1 MQEIQHSFVVN
12 KAIITNDINTD
23 SKENSFL
30 LNINGYEGAIDLL
43 LDLAKKQKVD
53 LINISILELAN
64 QYLDY
69 VENAKKLNLEL
80 AAEYLVMAAWLAY
93 LKSKMLL
100 PEEVIEEMSGE
111 ELSEALKLQLNRLQS
126 MRLAA
131 DNLFDLDLLY
141 KNRFPRG
148 SISKQDQVISK
159 IDNTDLNDLLF
170 SYTNIVRGNNLLD
183 YVPPVKKLESIESAL
198 KRLNKI
204 LSTNKEWEQLS
215 LFLPESL
222 SIDDSVFNSSVLAAT
237 FSATLEL
244 AKKGELEIRQLK
256 PFGDIFIRS
265 KVKDNG

>member
-1 MQEIQHSFVVN
+1 MQEIQHSFEVN
-12 KAIITNDINTD
+12 KSNITNAIDTD

-111 ELSEALKLQLNRLQS
+111 ELSEALKLQLNRL
-126 MRLAA
+126 
-131 DNLFDLDLLY
+131 
-141 KNRFPRG
+141 
-148 SISKQDQVISK
+148 
-159 IDNTDLNDLLF
+159 
-170 SYTNIVRGNNLLD
+170 
-183 YVPPVKKLESIESAL
+183 
-198 KRLNKI
+198 
-204 LSTNKEWEQLS
+204 
-215 LFLPESL
+215 
-222 SIDDSVFNSSVLAAT
+222 
-237 FSATLEL
+237 
-244 AKKGELEIRQLK
+244 
-256 PFGDIFIRS
+256 
-265 KVKDNG
+265 

>member
-1 MQEIQHSFVVN
+1 MQEIQHNFVDN
-12 KAIITNDINTD
+12 KTKIIDFIDTD
-23 SKENSFL
+23 TIDNSFL
-30 LNINGYEGAIDLL
+30 LDINGYEGAIDLL

-69 VENAKKLNLEL
+69 VENAKNLNLEI
-80 AAEYLVMAAWLAY
+80 AAEYLVMAAWLAF

-100 PEEVIEEMSGE
+100 PDEVIEEMSGE

-131 DNLFDLDLLY
+131 ANLFDLDLLY
-141 KNRFPRG
+141 QNRFPRG
-148 SISKQDQVISK
+148 SISKNEQVINK
-159 IDNTDLNDLLF
+159 IDNTSLNELLF
-170 SYTNIVRGNNLLD
+170 SYTNIVRGHNLID
-183 YVPPVKKLESIESAL
+183 YVPTVKKLESIESAL

-215 LFLPESL
+215 LFLPENL
-222 SIDDSVFNSSVLAAT
+222 SSDDNIFNSSVLAAT

-244 AKKGELEIRQLK
+244 AKKGELEIKQLK

-265 KVKDNG
+265 KVRE

>member
-1 MQEIQHSFVVN
+1 MQEIQHSYDYN
-12 KAIITNDINTD
+12 KANIIDVIDAD
-23 SKENSFL
+23 SKDNIFS

-69 VENAKKLNLEL
+69 VENVKKLNLEI
-80 AAEYLVMAAWLAY
+80 AAEYLVMAAWLAF

-131 DNLFDLDLLY
+131 ANLFDLDLLY
-141 KNRFPRG
+141 QNRFPRG
-148 SISKQDQVISK
+148 SISKNEQVINK
-159 IDNTDLNDLLF
+159 IDNTSLNELLF
-170 SYTNIVRGNNLLD
+170 SYTNIVRGHNLID
-183 YVPPVKKLESIESAL
+183 YVPTVKKLESIESAL

-215 LFLPESL
+215 LFLPENL
-222 SIDDSVFNSSVLAAT
+222 SSDDNIFNSSVLAAT

-244 AKKGELEIRQLK
+244 AKKGELEIKQLK

-265 KVKDNG
+265 KVRE

>member
-1 MQEIQHSFVVN
+1 MQEILHSFENN
-12 KAIITNDINTD
+12 KTSIIDVIESDPKDNI
-23 SKENSFL
+23 FL

-69 VENAKKLNLEL
+69 VENAKKLNLEI
-80 AAEYLVMAAWLAY
+80 AAEYLVMAAWLAF

-111 ELSEALKLQLNRLQS
+111 ELAEALKLQLNRLQS

-131 DNLFDLDLLY
+131 GNLFDLDLLY
-141 KNRFPRG
+141 QKRFPRG
-148 SISKQDQVISK
+148 SISRQDLVINK
-159 IDNTDLNDLLF
+159 IDNTVLNDLLF
-170 SYTNIVRGNNLLD
+170 SYTNIVRGHNLLD
-183 YVPPVKKLESIESAL
+183 YVPPLKKLESIESAL

-215 LFLPESL
+215 LFLPENL
-222 SIDDSVFNSSVLAAT
+222 SIDDRVFNSSVLAAT

-244 AKKGELEIRQLK
+244 AKKGKLEIRQLN
-256 PFGDIFIRS
+256 PFGEIFIRS
-265 KVKDNG
+265 KIRE

>member
-1 MQEIQHSFVVN
+1 MQEIQHSFEVN
-12 KAIITNDINTD
+12 KANITNAIDTD
-23 SKENSFL
+23 SKDNNFL

-53 LINISILELAN
+53 LIHISILELAN

-69 VENAKKLNLEL
+69 VENAKKLNLEI
-80 AAEYLVMAAWLAY
+80 AADYLVMAAWLAF

-126 MRLAA
+126 MRISAK
-131 DNLFDLDLLY
+131 NLFDLDLLY
-141 KNRFPRG
+141 QKRFPRG
-148 SISKQDQVISK
+148 SISKQDHVINK
-159 IDNTDLNDLLF
+159 IDNTALNDLLF
-170 SYTNIVRGNNLLD
+170 SYTNIVRGKNLLD
-183 YVPPVKKLESIESAL
+183 YVPPIKKLESIETAL

-215 LFLPESL
+215 LFLPENL
-222 SIDDSVFNSSVLAAT
+222 SSVDKVFNSSVLSAT

-244 AKKGELEIRQLK
+244 AKKGELEIRQVK

-265 KVKDNG
+265 KARE